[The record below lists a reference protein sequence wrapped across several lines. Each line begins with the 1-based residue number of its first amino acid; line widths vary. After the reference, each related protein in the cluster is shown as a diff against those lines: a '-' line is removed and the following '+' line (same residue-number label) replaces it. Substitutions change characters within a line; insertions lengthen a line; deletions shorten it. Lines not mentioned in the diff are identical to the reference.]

1 MDEYKITRNH
11 WLMKCNRTHID
22 FDDSLSESLKEKY
35 EHLYV
40 SLIDIEDKFGK
51 IDKLEVGLDI
61 AQLLATST
69 SAPCPPL
76 TKGLQIRVLPR
87 WSDVTWYNPKLRDD
101 MMKLRHDGKLKTY
114 VTTDNIIWKG
124 YK

>member
-1 MDEYKITRNH
+1 
-11 WLMKCNRTHID
+11 MKCNRTHID

>member
-1 MDEYKITRNH
+1 MMNN
-11 WLMKCNRTHID
+11 WLMKCNHAHID

-40 SLIDIEDKFGK
+40 SLVDIEDKFGK

-76 TKGLQIRVLPR
+76 TKGLQILVLPR
-87 WSDVTWYNPKLRDD
+87 WSDVTWYNHELCSMVRLHHNKSR
-101 MMKLRHDGKLKTY
+101 TY
-114 VTTDNIIWKG
+114 ITTSNLWWKG
-124 YK
+124 RA